1 MFTKR
6 YMYYKGTLTDLNS
19 RQSNGQPMSIKF
31 RDKSVFEVLTHFSMM
46 IEDCNLDEVTIK
58 IKKGEL
64 KIKEHNK
71 NKPHYKDL

>member
-1 MFTKR
+1 
-6 YMYYKGTLTDLNS
+6 
-19 RQSNGQPMSIKF
+19 
-31 RDKSVFEVLTHFSMM
+31 M

-64 KIKEHNK
+64 NIKEHNK